1 MIEVSGLRW
10 PSLIRF
16 RGSDLVMDSDPSAG
30 FPTTHWSRVARAGDP
45 AAVEAHAALSELCA
59 AYWYPIYALIRRL
72 GHSESDALDLTQEYF
87 ARLLEKPVLAAADRT
102 KGRFR
107 GFLRADCGLF
117 LLDRRDRDRAL
128 KRGGGRRPLSI
139 DARDAE
145 GRYLVEPVEGLTA
158 ERLFDRAWALTLLG
172 RALDRLA
179 ADYAATGRA
188 PLFERLEPVLVD
200 DSGSVPYS
208 ELAAQLGMS
217 LAAIQQAVH
226 RLRRRYREALQA
238 EIAATLEAPTEAAV
252 ADEIRDLLEALGR

>member
-1 MIEVSGLRW
+1 
-10 PSLIRF
+10 
-16 RGSDLVMDSDPSAG
+16 MDSAPSAG

-45 AAVEAHAALSELCA
+45 ADVEARAALSELCA
-59 AYWYPIYALIRRL
+59 AYWYPIYALIRRR
-72 GHSESDALDLTQEYF
+72 GHPESDALDLTQEYF

-145 GRYLVEPVEGLTA
+145 GRYLVEPVEGLSP
-158 ERLFDRAWALTLLG
+158 ESLFDRAWALTLLG

-179 ADYAATGRA
+179 ADYAASGRA
-188 PLFERLEPVLVD
+188 PLFERLQPVLI
-200 DSGSVPYS
+200 DSPDTLPYA
-208 ELAAQLGMS
+208 ELGRQLGMS
-217 LAAIQQAVH
+217 IAAIQQAVH
-226 RLRRRYREALQA
+226 RLRKRYRNALRA
-238 EIAATLEAPTEAAV
+238 EIAATLDDPTEAAV
-252 ADEIRDLLEALGR
+252 AGEIRDLFAALGR